1 MNELNRKRRLFFVDM
16 LRVLCALQIF
26 MYHSSTIYRCS
37 YGHAINALIRYMTA
51 PVMTCFFI
59 LSGFSIHY
67 QHMDE
72 EVSSIW
78 IQEYM
83 KKRLI
88 AIIPSYLLVALIWP
102 IVNPEQLKDWAL
114 LMPVELFGIQTVYQT
129 LFGILHNGG
138 TWFVS
143 CLLLAYVLY
152 PVIKSVISSG
162 KKRTPVL
169 LIAITHFFL
178 MYSNIIIQRF
188 SLSDLYS
195 NPIARS
201 AEFMIGVS
209 FAEILF
215 RSKDIVDEEK
225 AEVIEKDVEIT
236 QKSDKIKGFLTTVW
250 GGAEHSIHCCYPVND
265 FFVPI
270 IC

>member
-1 MNELNRKRRLFFVDM
+1 M
-16 LRVLCALQIF
+16 IF
-26 MYHSSTIYRCS
+26 RS
-37 YGHAINALIRYMTA
+37 
-51 PVMTCFFI
+51 
-59 LSGFSIHY
+59 
-67 QHMDE
+67 
-72 EVSSIW
+72 
-78 IQEYM
+78 QEYL